1 MTIPDFQTLM
11 HPILAY
17 LADGQQK
24 STRTVINAMSDEFG
38 LTAEER
44 AQMIPSGR
52 AKLMDNR
59 IGWSLTHLSQA
70 GLIERPIRAQVRITP
85 TGLEVLSP
93 TPTE

>member
-11 HPILAY
+11 RPILAY

-24 STRTVINAMSDEFG
+24 STRTIINAMSDEFG

-52 AKLMDNR
+52 AKLIDNR
-59 IGWSLTHLSQA
+59 TPDIAQELVRGHRW
-70 GLIERPIRAQVRITP
+70 GLM
-85 TGLEVLSP
+85 L
-93 TPTE
+93 

>member
-11 HPILAY
+11 RPIMSY

-24 STRTVINAMSDEFG
+24 STRTVTDAMSDEFG

-59 IGWSLTHLSQA
+59 VAWSLTHLSQA
-70 GLIERPIRAQVRITP
+70 GLIERPYGHR
-85 TGLEVLSP
+85 
-93 TPTE
+93 

>member
-11 HPILAY
+11 RPILSY
-17 LADGQQK
+17 LADGQQR
-24 STRTVINAMSDEFG
+24 STRTVTDAMSDEFG

-59 IGWSLTHLSQA
+59 VAWSLTHLSQA
-70 GLIERPIRAQVRITP
+70 GLIERPVRAQVKITQ
-85 TGLEVLSP
+85 
-93 TPTE
+93 